1 MQSNAT
7 DGAVLRYNNTYPTV
21 SDSPF
26 LVGDSWLKFQWYRF
40 ENDPATID
48 AASFTYHRKLVR
60 ELREILVLWT
70 DWRWFSSPV
79 TSICW
84 VESPSDLP
92 THALMKTSFLYLK
105 MLRSITICKANLYVR
120 KTTVTDHV
128 LSAIE
133 SPLLKT
139 SVNFPYQE
147 KNRNISCNSCSA
159 QLATGGCFCPG
170 TCETN
175 CNSNEHQ

>member
-48 AASFTYHRKLVR
+48 AAGFTYHRKLVR

-147 KNRNISCNSCSA
+147 KKPKHFLQQLFSAAGNRRMF
-159 QLATGGCFCPG
+159 LPG
-170 TCETN
+170 N
-175 CNSNEHQ
+175 LWDKL